1 MTYLL
6 RLVACLLIISAA
18 FFSVMSWAV
27 IPEQKVLSSDG
38 AERDRFGLS
47 ASIDGDTAII
57 GAMGDPYSG
66 SAYVYVR
73 SNGVWS
79 EQAKLTASDAA
90 QYDYFGSSV
99 SIDGDTAVIGA
110 RYDDGNGNGND
121 SGSAYVYVRSN
132 GVWSEQQKLT
142 ASDGAQEDYFGRSV
156 SIDGDTAVISG
167 VTGQGLGSGTAYV
180 YVRSNGVWSEQQK
193 LTASDGVAYDG
204 FGFEVSISGDT
215 AVIGA
220 PREMTNESGS
230 AYVYV
235 RSNGVWSEQAKLTA
249 SDAAQYDYF
258 GSSVSIDGDTA
269 VIGARYDDGNGNG
282 NDSGSAY
289 VYVRSNG
296 VWSEQQKL
304 TASDT
309 AEYDRFG
316 NRVSINGDI
325 AAIGTYANCDCDF
338 PRPTYV
344 YVRSNGVWSEQA
356 ILNDGGEYDDFGS
369 SVSIDD
375 NTVLIGAPNAHPE
388 VMSSAIFYDL
398 TSLMNYPAVITGDT
412 SATIN
417 FGTSTTGTLIA
428 TDSDGLTD
436 GTYFSLATSPLHG
449 TAGINIA
456 SGFWF
461 YFAAPAFIGADPFT
475 VTVTDDEGHI
485 AEQIISITTINPD
498 DVDNDGVNNDVDA
511 FPSDPAEWSD
521 VDADMVGD
529 NADSCPTTSNV
540 NQSNIDGDAFGDAC
554 DSDIDGD
561 GTDNAF
567 DAFPNDATESADND
581 ADNIGDNSDNCM
593 NDANADQA
601 NLDGDALGDTCD
613 PDMDGDGIAN
623 YTEIRFG
630 GDETDNTDAAVSL
643 ANVETFSETAPADSD
658 LDGVPDD
665 VEALLGED
673 NTSSTFQDLLDTLS
687 TIATAK
693 NVPAMGGIGLLAL
706 GLSML
711 GLGAVRLRRK

>member
-57 GAMGDPYSG
+57 GAMGDLYSG

-235 RSNGVWSEQAKLTA
+235 RSNGVWSEQAKLIA
-249 SDAAQYDYF
+249 SDGAVNHYF
-258 GSSVSIDGDTA
+258 GSSVSLDGDTA
-269 VIGARYDDGNGNG
+269 VIGAYGDDDNGNG

-581 ADNIGDNSDNCM
+581 ADNIGDNSDNCI
-593 NDANADQA
+593 NDAN
-601 NLDGDALGDTCD
+601 C
-613 PDMDGDGIAN
+613 
-623 YTEIRFG
+623 
-630 GDETDNTDAAVSL
+630 
-643 ANVETFSETAPADSD
+643 
-658 LDGVPDD
+658 
-665 VEALLGED
+665 
-673 NTSSTFQDLLDTLS
+673 
-687 TIATAK
+687 
-693 NVPAMGGIGLLAL
+693 
-706 GLSML
+706 
-711 GLGAVRLRRK
+711 